1 MLWPF
6 GATRKH
12 DAQSNTQ
19 KSGIVMDSQGMKLA
33 KRRIVYAIPNLLAG
47 RAVFVLLIPP
57 PLLAVAPINSTAEG
71 SFSNAGNNS
80 VDILSKHDHGVV
92 KTAGFWDVL
101 RCSEMFWAFCHPL
114 LQYQVHGHIWPYNHV
129 KPPLTVTLDSARKLE
144 IDLQLCFFLALLSPR
159 SRHSS
164 VWNSTLADWWG
175 RSSHAFTDGSS
186 LGTKLGAWKFQR
198 GGWLWAISRC

>member
-1 MLWPF
+1 MEFAGDLESDQLLLVTLDLSNGSSNAWLFCFRMLWPF

-47 RAVFVLLIPP
+47 LPP
-57 PLLAVAPINSTAEG
+57 ALLAVAPINSTAEG

-92 KTAGFWDVL
+92 KTAGF
-101 RCSEMFWAFCHPL
+101 
-114 LQYQVHGHIWPYNHV
+114 
-129 KPPLTVTLDSARKLE
+129 
-144 IDLQLCFFLALLSPR
+144 
-159 SRHSS
+159 
-164 VWNSTLADWWG
+164 
-175 RSSHAFTDGSS
+175 
-186 LGTKLGAWKFQR
+186 
-198 GGWLWAISRC
+198 

>member
-1 MLWPF
+1 MSCDIGYWDFVKAIHSQSTWKHYLCTCQLEFAGDLESDQLLLVTLDLSNGSSNAWLFCFRMLWPF

-47 RAVFVLLIPP
+47 LPP
-57 PLLAVAPINSTAEG
+57 ALLAVAPINSTAEG

-101 RCSEMFWAFCHPL
+101 RCSEPFAILCCNIKFMEFMAIFGRITMLNHPW
-114 LQYQVHGHIWPYNHV
+114 QS
-129 KPPLTVTLDSARKLE
+129 PLTVLG
-144 IDLQLCFFLALLSPR
+144 
-159 SRHSS
+159 
-164 VWNSTLADWWG
+164 NS
-175 RSSHAFTDGSS
+175 
-186 LGTKLGAWKFQR
+186 K
-198 GGWLWAISRC
+198 